1 MWYVVQTTSGQEQ
14 DCLAVC
20 RAKMDSFLYKE
31 MFVPLYIDKMHFRKQ
46 WHDVKKV
53 LFPGYFFVATDD
65 IDEVAKELSQINR
78 LTKVLRN
85 AEKIAPIQKKEQ
97 DFLRAMMNEEYI
109 VECSKGFIIGDRVCI
124 TEGPLRNHY
133 GFIRKVDRHRR
144 IAKLEINFFGR
155 LTPVEVGL
163 EIVARLTEEQ
173 FEKLK
178 KDRLETYASARISPE
193 AGASSG
199 TKGSVET
206 ETLSGNKNLAETE
219 TLAKTEILAGETVKV
234 KSGVFAGMRG
244 ILLSTNEKK
253 DEWRVRIELFEHP
266 TEVVFLREEIMAEKD

>member
-1 MWYVVQTTSGQEQ
+1 MWYVIQTTSGQEQ

-20 RAKMDSFLYKE
+20 RAKMDPSLYKE

-53 LFPGYFFVATDD
+53 LFPGYFFVDTGNVDA
-65 IDEVAKELSQINR
+65 VMKELSHIDR

-85 AEKIAPIQKKEQ
+85 AEMVAPIRKEEQTFLQ
-97 DFLRAMMNEEYI
+97 DMMNEEHI

-155 LTPVEVGL
+155 MTPVEVGL
-163 EIVARLTEEQ
+163 EIVSRLTEEQ

-178 KDRLETYASARISPE
+178 KDRLETYE
-193 AGASSG
+193 D
-199 TKGSVET
+199 
-206 ETLSGNKNLAETE
+206 
-219 TLAKTEILAGETVKV
+219 AGEKSVRI

-244 ILLSTNEKK
+244 ILLNTNEKK

-266 TEVVFLREEIMAEKD
+266 TEVVFSGDEIVAEKD

>member
-1 MWYVVQTTSGQEQ
+1 MWYVIQTTSGEEQ
-14 DCLAVC
+14 ACLGVC
-20 RAKMDSFLYKE
+20 RAKMNPSLYRE

-53 LFPGYFFVATDD
+53 LFPGYFFVDD
-65 IDEVAKELSQINR
+65 IDEVAKELSHIDR

-85 AEKIAPIQKKEQ
+85 AEMVAPIRKEEQ
-97 DFLRAMMNEEYI
+97 AFLQGMMNEEHI

-155 LTPVEVGL
+155 MTPVEVGL

-178 KDRLETYASARISPE
+178 KDRLETYE
-193 AGASSG
+193 C
-199 TKGSVET
+199 
-206 ETLSGNKNLAETE
+206 
-219 TLAKTEILAGETVKV
+219 AGEKSIRI
-234 KSGVFAGMRG
+234 KSGVFAGMQG
-244 ILLSTNEKK
+244 ILLNTNEKK

-266 TEVVFLREEIMAEKD
+266 TEVVFSREEIEVS

>member
-1 MWYVVQTTSGQEQ
+1 MWYVVQTTSGQER

-20 RAKMDSFLYKE
+20 RAKMDSSLYKE

-53 LFPGYFFVATDD
+53 LFPGYFFVDTDD
-65 IDEVAKELSQINR
+65 IDEVSKELSQIDR

-97 DFLRAMMNEEYI
+97 EFLQGMMNEEYI

-155 LTPVEVGL
+155 MTPVEVGL

-178 KDRLETYASARISPE
+178 KDRLETYASAQNNSRVGVS
-193 AGASSG
+193 
-199 TKGSVET
+199 
-206 ETLSGNKNLAETE
+206 AETKV
-219 TLAKTEILAGETVKV
+219 LAGNEILAGETVKV
-234 KSGVFAGMRG
+234 KFGVFAGMQG
-244 ILLSTNEKK
+244 ILLNTNEKK

-266 TEVVFLREEIMAEKD
+266 TEVIFSGDEIEK

>member
-1 MWYVVQTTSGQEQ
+1 MWYVIQTTSGQEQ

-20 RAKMDSFLYKE
+20 RAKIDSSLYKE

-53 LFPGYFFVATDD
+53 LFPGYFFVDTDD
-65 IDEVAKELSQINR
+65 IDNVSKELSHIDR

-97 DFLRAMMNEEYI
+97 EFLRGMMNEEYI

-155 LTPVEVGL
+155 MTPVEVGL

-178 KDRLETYASARISPE
+178 KDRLETYES
-193 AGASSG
+193 
-199 TKGSVET
+199 
-206 ETLSGNKNLAETE
+206 
-219 TLAKTEILAGETVKV
+219 AGEKSVKI

-244 ILLSTNEKK
+244 ILLNTNEKK

-266 TEVVFLREEIMAEKD
+266 TEVVFARDEIEVI

>member
-20 RAKMDSFLYKE
+20 RAKIDSSLYKE

-53 LFPGYFFVATDD
+53 LFPGYFFVDTDD
-65 IDEVAKELSQINR
+65 IDDVSKELSHIDR

-97 DFLRAMMNEEYI
+97 EFLRGMMNEEYI
-109 VECSKGFIIGDRVCI
+109 VECSKGFILGDRVCI

-133 GFIRKVDRHRR
+133 GFIQKVDRHRR

-178 KDRLETYASARISPE
+178 KDRLETYE
-193 AGASSG
+193 D
-199 TKGSVET
+199 
-206 ETLSGNKNLAETE
+206 
-219 TLAKTEILAGETVKV
+219 AGEKSVRI
-234 KSGVFAGMRG
+234 KSGVFAGMQG
-244 ILLSTNEKK
+244 ILLNTNEKK

-266 TEVVFLREEIMAEKD
+266 TEVVFARDEIEVI

>member
-1 MWYVVQTTSGQEQ
+1 MWYVIQTTSGQEQ

-20 RAKMDSFLYKE
+20 RAKMDPSLYKE

-53 LFPGYFFVATDD
+53 LFPGYFFVDTGNVDA
-65 IDEVAKELSQINR
+65 VMKELSHIDR

-85 AEKIAPIQKKEQ
+85 AEKIAPIQKKEKE
-97 DFLRAMMNEEYI
+97 FLRGMMNEEYI

-155 LTPVEVGL
+155 MTPVEVGL
-163 EIVARLTEEQ
+163 EIVARLSEEQ

-178 KDRLETYASARISPE
+178 KDRLETYASTRISSE
-193 AGASSG
+193 AGVSSG
-199 TKGSVET
+199 TKSSVEN
-206 ETLSGNKNLAETE
+206 EILSGDKDSAETKI
-219 TLAKTEILAGETVKV
+219 LAKTEILAGETVKV
-234 KSGVFAGMRG
+234 KSGVFAGMQG
-244 ILLSTNEKK
+244 ILLNTNEEK

-266 TEVVFLREEIMAEKD
+266 TEVVFSKEEIMAEKD

>member
-20 RAKMDSFLYKE
+20 RAKIDSSLYKE

-53 LFPGYFFVATDD
+53 LFPGYFFVDTDD
-65 IDEVAKELSQINR
+65 IDEVAKELSHIDR

-85 AEKIAPIQKKEQ
+85 AEQIAPIQKKEQ
-97 DFLRAMMNEEYI
+97 EFLQGMMNEDYI
-109 VECSKGFIIGDRVCI
+109 VECSKGFILGDRVCI

-155 LTPVEVGL
+155 MTPVEVGL

-178 KDRLETYASARISPE
+178 KDKLETYASTQE
-193 AGASSG
+193 A
-199 TKGSVET
+199 TKTKTKFSAEN
-206 ETLSGNKNLAETE
+206 EILSGDKDSAEI
-219 TLAKTEILAGETVKV
+219 AILAGETVKV

-244 ILLSTNEKK
+244 ILLSANEKK

-266 TEVVFLREEIMAEKD
+266 TEVVFLREEIMEEKD